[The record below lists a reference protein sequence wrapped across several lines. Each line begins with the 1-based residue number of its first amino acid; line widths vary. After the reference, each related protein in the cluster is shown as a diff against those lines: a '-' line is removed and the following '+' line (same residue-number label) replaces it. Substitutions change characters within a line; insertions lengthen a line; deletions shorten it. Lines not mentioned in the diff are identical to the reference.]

1 MFGRITRIKI
11 CSIVLKEVEEI
22 LESIMVTGQSRATLT
37 EITILDLVISQSEES
52 LISTSIIIYSNSP
65 ITNEYKLF
73 IK

>member
-37 EITILDLVISQSEES
+37 EITILDLVISQSEEIF
-52 LISTSIIIYSNSP
+52 ISTSIISI
-65 ITNEYKLF
+65 F
-73 IK
+73 

>member
-52 LISTSIIIYSNSP
+52 FISTSIISI
-65 ITNEYKLF
+65 F
-73 IK
+73 

>member
-1 MFGRITRIKI
+1 MFGRITRIQI

-52 LISTSIIIYSNSP
+52 FISTSIISI
-65 ITNEYKLF
+65 F
-73 IK
+73 

>member
-11 CSIVLKEVEEI
+11 CSIVLKEVEKI

-52 LISTSIIIYSNSP
+52 FISTSIISI
-65 ITNEYKLF
+65 F
-73 IK
+73 